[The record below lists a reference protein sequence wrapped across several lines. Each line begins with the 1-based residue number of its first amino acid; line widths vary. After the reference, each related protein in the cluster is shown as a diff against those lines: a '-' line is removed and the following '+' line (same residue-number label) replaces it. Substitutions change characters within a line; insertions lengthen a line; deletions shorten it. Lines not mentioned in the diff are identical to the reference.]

1 MGLFKN
7 YVEIIGNL
15 GDAPK
20 YLLSQQNQPRFTFD
34 LCTNKPYKEGNE
46 WKSKSTWVKC
56 TAWGNLATALSRMS
70 FAQGDRVMVEGEL
83 RNNNWVNSQ
92 TNEQHSEMYVIVTEM
107 RKMARS
113 KSNGNTGGASA
124 QAKEQGGQA
133 QKPKPE
139 YQQAY
144 EAQMQQDMNDLL
156 F

>member
-1 MGLFKN
+1 
-7 YVEIIGNL
+7 
-15 GDAPK
+15 
-20 YLLSQQNQPRFTFD
+20 
-34 LCTNKPYKEGNE
+34 
-46 WKSKSTWVKC
+46 
-56 TAWGNLATALSRMS
+56 
-70 FAQGDRVMVEGEL
+70 MVEGEL

-113 KSNGNTGGASA
+113 KSSGNANGAGA
-124 QAKEQGGQA
+124 QAKAQGGQA

-144 EAQMQQDMNDLL
+144 EEQMQQDMDDLP